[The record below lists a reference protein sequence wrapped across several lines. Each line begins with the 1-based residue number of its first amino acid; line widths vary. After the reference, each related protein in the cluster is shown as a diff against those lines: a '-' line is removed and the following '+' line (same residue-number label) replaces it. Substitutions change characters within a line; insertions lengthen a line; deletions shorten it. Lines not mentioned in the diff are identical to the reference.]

1 MEIEVVEK
9 MEILNIIHKIVV
21 IIIIIIIESLFIIII
36 INKIVDKAWNII
48 KNGTQR
54 LLSLFQKR
62 ELPAIEST
70 ELPPDEPIIP
80 APFVLEE
87 SESDESDEPFVLE
100 ESGSYLRDFDR
111 QYTIRDRGWCGKFPV
126 IFMDGVRE
134 LVTGRL
140 EMTRETLV
148 KMVLKC
154 MMQRTNKATGE
165 EISKEVSFYSG
176 VELNRTDDIVDYIYG
191 KMVGRIQERS
201 ANWKLKSIVSL
212 ELHTVGFIHL
222 TRFSPLLF
230 ETMVD

>member
-21 IIIIIIIESLFIIII
+21 IIIIIIESLFIIII
-36 INKIVDKAWNII
+36 INKIVDKAWNVI

-62 ELPAIEST
+62 ELPAIEPA
-70 ELPPDEPIIP
+70 ELPPDESIIP

-100 ESGSYLRDFDR
+100 ESESYLRDFDR
-111 QYTIRDRGWCGKFPV
+111 QYTIRGRGWYGKFPV

-134 LVTGRL
+134 LVTGRF
-140 EMTRETLV
+140 EMTRETKV

-165 EISKEVSFYSG
+165 ETIVMVPFWSG
-176 VELNRTDDIVDYIYG
+176 VKKILDTSDVYDIYNKMIDRIEERLDYSALSSIAG
-191 KMVGRIQERS
+191 LEIHTRIEER
-201 ANWKLKSIVSL
+201 L
-212 ELHTVGFIHL
+212 
-222 TRFSPLLF
+222 
-230 ETMVD
+230 